1 MYEEIALLEIAIWF
15 ALPAWIANS
24 TPVIFGGGM
33 PIDRGTLFRDGH
45 RLLGDGKTIR
55 GFVVGVLLG
64 TLTGFIQSSIA
75 PLIFPVLTE
84 YVVVTAEMES
94 LLFIGPIT
102 GFLLSLGALMGDLI
116 GSFVKRRI
124 DVKSGNPAPV
134 LDQIGFIIM
143 SLIFA
148 SPIIQPAAIYVIIL
162 VGVTLGVHWFSNAIS
177 FLLGL
182 KDNPW

>member
-15 ALPAWIANS
+15 GLPAWIANS
-24 TPVIFGGGM
+24 TPVLFGGGS
-33 PIDRGTLFRDGH
+33 PIDRDMVFRDGH

-55 GFVVGVLLG
+55 GFVIGVFLG
-64 TLTGFIQSSIA
+64 TLTSLVQSLIA
-75 PLIFPVLTE
+75 PHILPILVE
-84 YVVVTAEMES
+84 YVAVTVEMQT
-94 LLFIGPIT
+94 LLFISPAT
-102 GFLLSLGALMGDLI
+102 GFLLSLGALTGDLL

-134 LDQIGFIIM
+134 LDQIGFILM
-143 SLIFA
+143 ALIFA
-148 SPIIQPAAIYVIIL
+148 SPIIQPAAAYVIIL
-162 VGVTLGVHWFSNAIS
+162 IAVTLGVHWFSNAIG

>member
-15 ALPAWIANS
+15 GLPAWIANS
-24 TPVIFGGGM
+24 TPVIFGGGT
-33 PIDRGTLFRDGH
+33 PIDRRRVFRDGH

-64 TLTGFIQSSIA
+64 TLTSVVQGAVA
-75 PLIFPVLTE
+75 PHILPVLME
-84 YVVVTAEMES
+84 YVVVTTEMQA
-94 LLFIGPIT
+94 LLFIDPIT
-102 GFLLSLGALMGDLI
+102 GFLLSLGALMGDLV
-116 GSFVKRRI
+116 GSFAKRRI

-143 SLIFA
+143 ALIFV
-148 SPIIQPAAIYVIIL
+148 SPIIQPAAVYVYIL
-162 VGVTLGVHWFSNAIS
+162 VAMTLGVHWVSNAIG

>member
-15 ALPAWIANS
+15 GLPAWIANS
-24 TPVIFGGGM
+24 TPVIFGGGT
-33 PIDRGTLFRDGH
+33 PIDRSMVFRDGH

-55 GFVVGVLLG
+55 GFVIGVLLG
-64 TLTGFIQSSIA
+64 TLTSLVQSAVA
-75 PLIFPVLTE
+75 PYIFPVLME
-84 YVVVTAEMES
+84 YVVVTTEMQA
-94 LLFIGPIT
+94 LLFINPIT
-102 GFLLSLGALMGDLI
+102 GFLLSLGALMGDLV

-124 DVKSGNPAPV
+124 DVRSGNPAPV

-143 SLIFA
+143 ALIFV
-148 SPIIQPAAIYVIIL
+148 SPIIQPAAVYVIIL
-162 VGVTLGVHWFSNAIS
+162 VAVTLGVHWFSNAIG